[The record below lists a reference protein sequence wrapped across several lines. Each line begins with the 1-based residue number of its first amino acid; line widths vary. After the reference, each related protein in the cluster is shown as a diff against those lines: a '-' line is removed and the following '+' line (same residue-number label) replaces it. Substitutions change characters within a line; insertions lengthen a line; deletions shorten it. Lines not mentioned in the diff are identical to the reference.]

1 MKKQKSLI
9 KAILDIYRTSQAY
22 ITPRASKYGI
32 GRGQWYFLNRLLLE
46 EDGISQE
53 ELSKEMVVDSAHTT
67 RAIKFL
73 EESGFVYR
81 KKDPYDA
88 RKKNIYVTNK
98 SIEIKDDYHMLYK
111 NLNKIL
117 VKDFLPEEIELVRS
131 LLYRMRDNIKSY
143 IEDPSQNSSEL

>member
-9 KAILDIYRTSQAY
+9 KAILDIYRISQAY
-22 ITPRASKYGI
+22 ITPKTLKYGI
-32 GRGQWYFLNRLLLE
+32 GRGQWYFLNKLLFE

-53 ELSKEMVVDSAHTT
+53 ELSKEMVVDSSHTA

-81 KKDPYDA
+81 TKDPNDA
-88 RKKNIYVTNK
+88 RKKNIYVTDK
-98 SIEIKDDYHMLYK
+98 SVEIRDDYHGLYK
-111 NLNKIL
+111 DLNKIL
-117 VKDFLPEEIELVRS
+117 VKDFTSEEVELVRS

-143 IEDPSQNSSEL
+143 IENTSQDSSEL